1 LRQSLIRVSE
11 KGEGVVTPQLLI
23 DTILDALAQ
32 THAADE
38 FDTVCPAYLVGAM
51 NQLARCGLT
60 EPNPPSGGSKV
71 SSPPT
76 PSDPPPFFK
85 GWDTPECRE

>member
-38 FDTVCPAYLVGAM
+38 FDTVCPSYLVGAM

-60 EPNPPSGGSKV
+60 EP
-71 SSPPT
+71 T
-76 PSDPPPFFK
+76 PSIGRVK
-85 GWDTPECRE
+85 GQLPAYSDRPAALLQGLGYP